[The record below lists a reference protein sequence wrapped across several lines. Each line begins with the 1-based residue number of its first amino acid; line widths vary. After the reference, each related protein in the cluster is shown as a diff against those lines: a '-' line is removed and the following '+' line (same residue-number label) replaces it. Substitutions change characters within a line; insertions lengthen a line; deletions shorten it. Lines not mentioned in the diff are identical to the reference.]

1 VPVDVRLLG
10 SDDRD
15 ALERFLLA
23 HADSSL
29 FLRSNVRAAGLVDD
43 GRPFSGTYAGAFD
56 GGLRA
61 VAAHYWNG
69 NVIVQAPVALAAVVR
84 AAVERSGRPVSG
96 LNGPWDQV
104 CAARRALG
112 LAERRASMDSRDGL
126 FALALD
132 DLVRPPALDAPGV
145 RCRATRA
152 DDLDLVAAWRI
163 AYAKELMH
171 ATDGSRWVLEA
182 RADMERL
189 HELGSAW
196 ILERDG
202 RPVAF
207 SAFNAWLPDV
217 VQIGGVY
224 TPPALRSR
232 GYARAAVAGSLAAV
246 AASGVRRAVLFTGDD
261 NGPAERAYTAI
272 GFRLVGDYGLV
283 LF

>member
-1 VPVDVRLLG
+1 MPVDVRLLG
-10 SDDRD
+10 PDDRD

-69 NVIVQAPVALAAVVR
+69 NVIVQAPVALA
-84 AAVERSGRPVSG
+84 
-96 LNGPWDQV
+96 
-104 CAARRALG
+104 
-112 LAERRASMDSRDGL
+112 
-126 FALALD
+126 LD

-171 ATDGSRWVLEA
+171 ATDGSRWVLELA
-182 RADMERL
+182 C
-189 HELGSAW
+189 
-196 ILERDG
+196 
-202 RPVAF
+202 
-207 SAFNAWLPDV
+207 DV
-217 VQIGGVY
+217 GHL
-224 TPPALRSR
+224 ASR
-232 GYARAAVAGSLAAV
+232 ETV
-246 AASGVRRAVLFTGDD
+246 VRYR
-261 NGPAERAYTAI
+261 
-272 GFRLVGDYGLV
+272 
-283 LF
+283 